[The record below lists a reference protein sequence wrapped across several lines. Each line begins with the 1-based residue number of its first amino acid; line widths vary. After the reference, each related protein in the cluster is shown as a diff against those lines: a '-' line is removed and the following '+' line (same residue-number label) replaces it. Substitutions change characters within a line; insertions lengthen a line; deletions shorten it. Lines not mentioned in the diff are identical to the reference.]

1 MILNYKAKLDHY
13 NAWLMDPTRE
23 LTSIYPGFDKSN
35 EINELGTHTS
45 RTDIKPNKIK
55 ELADR
60 NKPVACSTG
69 APTMYTSVENTH
81 ITSQGNSMKKETNLQ
96 RATDLV
102 RIGLDAGV
110 RKGDMIQSIQ
120 DALNVTRANAF
131 VYFTKAT
138 KALGTKITVD
148 RDQQKQDQADANAM
162 GVRVGTALPRKA
174 RKVNPV
180 TETSPAK
187 AAAKIAEIDAVI
199 AGLRQSGAVVSPF
212 AGLGQ

>member
-1 MILNYKAKLDHY
+1 
-13 NAWLMDPTRE
+13 
-23 LTSIYPGFDKSN
+23 
-35 EINELGTHTS
+35 
-45 RTDIKPNKIK
+45 
-55 ELADR
+55 
-60 NKPVACSTG
+60 
-69 APTMYTSVENTH
+69 
-81 ITSQGNSMKKETNLQ
+81 MKKETNLQ